1 MKPLF
6 KVSLNPIEKEVLL
19 QLQQFFN
26 GAGKI
31 YNQKNAITFNKRS
44 KKDLKLLIDHLD
56 KYPLLTQ
63 KKADFL

>member
-26 GAGKI
+26 GEELEKYRI
-31 YNQKNAITFNKRS
+31 
-44 KKDLKLLIDHLD
+44 KKMQLLLIRGL
-56 KYPLLTQ
+56 
-63 KKADFL
+63 KKI